1 MEQNLVKAED
11 YIESLAKETDQLNKV
26 INQLKELQNK
36 DKQELQLKITKLE

>member
-1 MEQNLVKAED
+1 MKAED